1 MLQADKSYALITE
14 SELIRTIA
22 TEYLIALNQKQNIFP
37 QKSLFGKYIEFSNT
51 ATPTTRTIV
60 ISSQP
65 RHEKQIQNLN
75 LDENLVEFVATIT
88 HTQIDKDIQRYL
100 KTKLRNH
107 TPDIAFYYLSAITGL
122 NRLNTYEI
130 DKMLDLEYDG
140 AHTSTERYQ
149 TLIDFISNPTEV
161 SLFKLLQIFN
171 EKDHQQLLNCITNL
185 TNDTAEWITRK
196 FSHILSDASFIKSL
210 LKLTLIA
217 IKSKSREE
225 FILECLTG
233 IIY

>member
-22 TEYLIALNQKQNIFP
+22 TEYLIEINRQLNIFAK
-37 QKSLFGKYIEFSNT
+37 KSLFGKYIEFSNT
-51 ATPTTRTIV
+51 ATPTNRTIV

-75 LDENLVEFVATIT
+75 LDENLVEFVATLT
-88 HTQIDKDIQRYL
+88 NTQIDKDIQRYL

-130 DKMLDLEYDG
+130 DKMLDLTYDG

-196 FSHILSDASFIKSL
+196 FGAILSDAGFIKSL

-217 IKSKSREE
+217 IKAKSREE